1 MCSGSSASTRS
12 ATVASMGS
20 GENVGTATPSSP
32 WSGVEAAPTA
42 IDSAA
47 TIACGTRTARPRIG
61 VGSFALLSRGS
72 TRTRNEAPG
81 PRQIPRIRLAV
92 HRKQMTLLVARLDV
106 HEHDVHDRHD
116 EHDRCRNDDRR
127 TNQKQHLES
136 VNGVSAVREAAGGSP
151 SSAFNTLTFLAGGA
165 AAPVPQVYFIERPGF
180 GETCCRILASSYRL
194 DT

>member
-61 VGSFALLSRGS
+61 VGSIALLSRGS

-127 TNQKQHLES
+127 TNHQQHLES
-136 VNGVSAVREAAGGSP
+136 VNGVSDVRERPVGDE
-151 SSAFNTLTFLAGGA
+151 LALA
-165 AAPVPQVYFIERPGF
+165 VADVHAPVFAHPRPALNRDR
-180 GETCCRILASSYRL
+180 ETDYSAYRR
-194 DT
+194 DPA